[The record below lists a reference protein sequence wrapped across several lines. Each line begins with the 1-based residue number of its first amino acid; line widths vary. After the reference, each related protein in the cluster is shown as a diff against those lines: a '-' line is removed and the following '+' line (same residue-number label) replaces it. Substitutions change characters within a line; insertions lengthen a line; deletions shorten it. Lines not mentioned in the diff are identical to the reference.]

1 MKVRC
6 IKEFK
11 VNGKEHKV
19 DDIMN
24 VTKEECSLLL
34 GQKLCVM
41 VIEEPKVENKK
52 LPKKNVEK
60 KKK

>member
-6 IKEFK
+6 IKDFK
-11 VNGKEHKV
+11 YKGKV
-19 DDIMN
+19 ISIDDVLN
-24 VTKEECSLLL
+24 VSKEECALLL
-34 GQKLCVM
+34 SQRLCVM
-41 VIEEPKVENKK
+41 VVEEPKQENKK